1 VTEFFLDFTTHR
13 RSADTH
19 ASGEYNFSF
28 TSLHAWVAGITRCP
42 HLHMNSRSTHHCT
55 AGAQESRTCAISPS
69 QRGRF
74 SPTKYPGTTSQE
86 LMSNLM
92 QMFAVRMYLP
102 FSYKDCAH
110 LATFIVFQLST
121 YTNIRIRRIM
131 DAYSDDKVYSVELVG
146 AASLRY

>member
-74 SPTKYPGTTSQE
+74 SPTKYPGTTSQGAYVQ
-86 LMSNLM
+86 SDAN
-92 QMFAVRMYLP
+92 VRRSYVPTFLSCALGAQRFEPLSRLKGYNKESRRYLQY
-102 FSYKDCAH
+102 SSGGRS
-110 LATFIVFQLST
+110 LAW
-121 YTNIRIRRIM
+121 
-131 DAYSDDKVYSVELVG
+131 KVYQ
-146 AASLRY
+146 